1 MLNQLTLV
9 IESNTVYSPSINI
22 SGFDWQITIMSATG
36 KHKFSKDIHFLRPLN
51 TKLDSA
57 L

>member
-9 IESNTVYSPSINI
+9 IENNTVYSPSINI
-22 SGFDWQITIMSATG
+22 SGFDWRITIMSATG